1 MSTILS
7 GIKNTLLWSYA
18 RGTWQYDILCLL
30 IIATVFL
37 VPSRYFGDRDRS
49 AVSGTNQ
56 STTVAS
62 NALPLNVRDIMYA
75 DLKSFLEKQHRTEL
89 ENDPKAAVL
98 LYLQDQLKLQVVEI
112 EKAEVLMIGGKPAY
126 RVRFR

>member
-62 NALPLNVRDIMYA
+62 NALPLNVRDIVYA
-75 DLKSFLEKQHRTEL
+75 DLKGFLEKQHRTEL

-98 LYLQDQLKLQVVEI
+98 LYLQDQLKLQVIEI

>member
-62 NALPLNVRDIMYA
+62 NALPLNVRDIVYA